1 MPADAVLY
9 TKSEV
14 AGDEMGDAE
23 VKLVNATLGIK
34 TPLVLEV
41 TSNWEEAAGDVVP
54 IPTCDQEKLLIREK
68 LKNAKSLQCFMVLQ
82 RMRFKIR
89 ESNVTFL
96 EKYPKK
102 L

>member
-1 MPADAVLY
+1 VPADAVLY

-41 TSNWEEAAGDVVP
+41 TSN
-54 IPTCDQEKLLIREK
+54 
-68 LKNAKSLQCFMVLQ
+68 
-82 RMRFKIR
+82 
-89 ESNVTFL
+89 
-96 EKYPKK
+96 
-102 L
+102 